1 MKQNAKAYLAMTIA
15 MMTVGSSFVVGK
27 WIVNS
32 MPVFLASGIRYG
44 LASIVLLL
52 LLFYKEKSFPKINKK
67 DVFWL
72 FLQSFTGVFGFSVCM
87 LYGLKYTS
95 AMESGI
101 ITSTGPMVI
110 ALISFLFLKEHLSS
124 RHWLGVFLAV
134 CGITAIQLLNGGSG
148 EVTPGVPTWIG
159 SMLIFG
165 AVIGESL
172 FTIFGKVL
180 SERLSALAIA
190 TFVTVFGFVMFL
202 PFAIYEA
209 ITFDFTQPS
218 MLAWM
223 SIVYYALIVTVVG
236 FVLWYYGV
244 SKVPASTSG
253 VFTAI
258 ISVSSLLLSSLFLNE
273 ELQWGH
279 VVGVLFVLF
288 GIFITA
294 TSRQKDAS
302 VSHSITE

>member
-1 MKQNAKAYLAMTIA
+1 M
-15 MMTVGSSFVVGK
+15 
-27 WIVNS
+27 
-32 MPVFLASGIRYG
+32 
-44 LASIVLLL
+44 
-52 LLFYKEKSFPKINKK
+52 
-67 DVFWL
+67 
-72 FLQSFTGVFGFSVCM
+72 
-87 LYGLKYTS
+87 
-95 AMESGI
+95 
-101 ITSTGPMVI
+101 
-110 ALISFLFLKEHLSS
+110 
-124 RHWLGVFLAV
+124 
-134 CGITAIQLLNGGSG
+134 
-148 EVTPGVPTWIG
+148 
-159 SMLIFG
+159 
-165 AVIGESL
+165 
-172 FTIFGKVL
+172 
-180 SERLSALAIA
+180 
-190 TFVTVFGFVMFL
+190 

-258 ISVSSLLLSSLFLNE
+258 ISVSALLLSSLFLNE

-302 VSHSITE
+302 ASHSITG